1 MLQDKIIAYFI
12 CDIYNEIDIYLYIIL
27 KQKINIIY

>member
-12 CDIYNEIDIYLYIIL
+12 CDKYNEIDIYLYIIL